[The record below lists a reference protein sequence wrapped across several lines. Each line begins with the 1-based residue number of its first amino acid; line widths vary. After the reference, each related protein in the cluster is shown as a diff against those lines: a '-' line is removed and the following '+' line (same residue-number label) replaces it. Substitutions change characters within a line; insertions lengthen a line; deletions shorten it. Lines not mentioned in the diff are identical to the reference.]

1 MNSDILRA
9 GATPRCRL
17 GRHRAGRRMAG
28 LAAATALA
36 VAALALPG
44 RTCAAAAPQRVT
56 IATTTTNVQLLLP
69 QIAQKQGYFAQHGID
84 ANITLVKG
92 DAVSVPALVSGSVQ
106 FAVMTATPALVA
118 DSKGAHLRIISPLST
133 YPQQIVMRTALAK
146 QLGIT
151 AASPLATKVA
161 ALKGHTVAVMDVG
174 GGLQYQLD
182 AVLVSHG
189 INPQAV
195 PVIGMAPYSSE
206 LIALQRGAVDVI
218 APAVPFGQMA
228 VAKGYGV
235 MIANIWGGEVPN
247 LRGTP
252 FEVMSVN
259 QKWAATHTQTVAAV
273 QAALQEAMTYLHAHP
288 AAAAKLAHELQ
299 PYVPAEVQTAA
310 VGTGAGFPTGT
321 TITQPQFA
329 AMQSFAKLSGAKT
342 AAVTYQ
348 QAVWSH

>member
-9 GATPRCRL
+9 GATPRR
-17 GRHRAGRRMAG
+17 RAGRRTAG
-28 LAAATALA
+28 LAATAALA

-69 QIAQKQGYFAQHGID
+69 QIAQKQGISRSTGSMREHHPGQGRRRQRPRPG
-84 ANITLVKG
+84 VRQR
-92 DAVSVPALVSGSVQ
+92 AVP
-106 FAVMTATPALVA
+106 AVMTATPALVA
-118 DSKGAHLRIISPLST
+118 DFKGAQLRIISALST

-174 GGLQYQLD
+174 GGLQYQLV

-189 INPQAV
+189 IDPQAV

-321 TITQPQFA
+321 TITQPQVA
-329 AMQSFAKLSGAKT
+329 AMQSFARLSGAKT